1 MRLGWRIRSWNRNGS
16 GFELLLLPS
25 SETGALIPCILG
37 EEAIASP
44 LANAGGKVGLGN
56 PETQLPHPSATVENL
71 PCLWYR
77 TRKRISPKRGS
88 LPWKEHW
95 CTVLH
100 HVLAYFRDLA
110 SSCIGS
116 VPQASHTISANLSF
130 PICKMGWQSGLWSL
144 LSVVVGWGSTV
155 VYKRLPR

>member
-56 PETQLPHPSATVENL
+56 PETQSHTLRPQLKTSPAFDIEQEKEFLPKEV
-71 PCLWYR
+71 PC
-77 TRKRISPKRGS
+77 RGRS
-88 LPWKEHW
+88 TDVQSE
-95 CTVLH
+95 T
-100 HVLAYFRDLA
+100 YFRDLA

-130 PICKMGWQSGLWSL
+130 PICKMG
-144 LSVVVGWGSTV
+144 
-155 VYKRLPR
+155 